1 MKILCSIILFKPNWD
16 NVKSL
21 LEDMSKYINDFF
33 LWDNTPD
40 GCGKDNFLGYIISRK
55 KNAGG
60 GNVGLSQAYNE
71 AWIYASKYGYDY
83 LMTMDQDSRW
93 RGLETYISLIE
104 SHENKT
110 QFNSVY
116 FVSTMAG
123 NSVPY
128 TCIDSGGINSG
139 AVIPIRFLNT
149 IGGYNTDFFV
159 DAIDDW
165 LILEA
170 KKNNLQCFVVGNS
183 QIVQKYGEGGYGKF
197 LGKKFKVTNY
207 SPMRLYG
214 VMRNYLILWHNYSL
228 PVELKRKIVKDFFL
242 TWTIK
247 ILLGEKNKIKKIKA
261 IFTGVFDG
269 LFQRKSIRVKIL

>member
-1 MKILCSIILFKPNWD
+1 MFQPNWD
-16 NVKSL
+16 NLESL
-21 LEDMSKYINDFF
+21 LEDMSKYIDNFF
-33 LWDNTPD
+33 LWDNTPG

-55 KNAGG
+55 EEAGG
-60 GNVGLSQAYNE
+60 GNIGLSQAYNE

-93 RGLETYISLIE
+93 RGLETYISQIE

-116 FVSTMAG
+116 FVSTTAG
-123 NSVPY
+123 NSVPF
-128 TCIDSGGINSG
+128 TRINSGGINSG
-139 AVIPIRFLNT
+139 AVIPIHFLNK

-165 LILEA
+165 LMLEA
-170 KKNNLQCFVVGNS
+170 KKYNLQCLVVGNC

-214 VMRNYLILWHNYSL
+214 VMRNYLILWHNYSM
-228 PVELKRKIVKDFFL
+228 PVELKRKIIKDFLL

-247 ILLGEKNKIKKIKA
+247 ILLGENNKFKKIKA
-261 IFTGVFDG
+261 IFAGVFDG
-269 LFQRKSIRVKIL
+269 LFQRKSRRVTFL

>member
-21 LEDMSKYINDFF
+21 LEDMSKYIDDFF

-40 GCGKDNFLGYIISRK
+40 GCGKDNFLGYAINRK
-55 KNAGG
+55 ENAGC
-60 GNVGLSQAYNE
+60 GNIGLSHAYNE
-71 AWIYASKYGYDY
+71 AWIYASKHSYDY

-93 RGLETYISLIE
+93 VGLDVYISQIE
-104 SHENKT
+104 SHEDNT
-110 QFNSVY
+110 QFNNVY
-116 FVSTMAG
+116 FASTSAG
-123 NSVPY
+123 NNVPF
-128 TCIDSGGINSG
+128 TRIDSGGINSG
-139 AVIPIRFLNT
+139 AVIPILFLNK

-170 KKNNLQCFVVGNS
+170 KKHNLRSLIVGNC
-183 QIVQKYGEGGYGKF
+183 QIVQKYGEGGNGKF
-197 LGKKFKVTNY
+197 LGKKFKVANY

-214 VMRNYLILWHNYSL
+214 IMRNYLILWHKYSM

-247 ILLGEKNKIKKIKA
+247 ILLGEKDKIKKIKA

-269 LFQRKSIRVKIL
+269 LFQRKSRRVKFL

>member
-1 MKILCSIILFKPNWD
+1 
-16 NVKSL
+16 
-21 LEDMSKYINDFF
+21 MS
-33 LWDNTPD
+33 T
-40 GCGKDNFLGYIISRK
+40 
-55 KNAGG
+55 
-60 GNVGLSQAYNE
+60 
-71 AWIYASKYGYDY
+71 
-83 LMTMDQDSRW
+83 T
-93 RGLETYISLIE
+93 
-104 SHENKT
+104 
-110 QFNSVY
+110 
-116 FVSTMAG
+116 AG

-139 AVIPIRFLNT
+139 AVIPIRFLNK

-207 SPMRLYG
+207 SPIRLYG

-228 PVELKRKIVKDFFL
+228 PVELKKKIVKDFFL

-247 ILLGEKNKIKKIKA
+247 ILLGEKDKIKKIKA

-269 LFQRKSIRVKIL
+269 LFQRKSRRVKIL

>member
-1 MKILCSIILFKPNWD
+1 MKILCTIILFQPNWE
-16 NVKSL
+16 NLESL
-21 LEDMSKYINDFF
+21 LEDMSKYIDNFF
-33 LWDNTPD
+33 LWDNTPG
-40 GCGKDNFLGYIISRK
+40 GCGKDNFLGYIISRRE
-55 KNAGG
+55 NAGA
-60 GNVGLSQAYNE
+60 GNIGLSQAYNE

-93 RGLETYISLIE
+93 VGLDVYISQIE

-116 FVSTMAG
+116 FVSTTAG

-139 AVIPIRFLNT
+139 AVIPIGFLNK

-170 KKNNLQCFVVGNS
+170 KKIICNVLLLVTAKLYRNM
-183 QIVQKYGEGGYGKF
+183 E
-197 LGKKFKVTNY
+197 KVDMG
-207 SPMRLYG
+207 S
-214 VMRNYLILWHNYSL
+214 
-228 PVELKRKIVKDFFL
+228 F
-242 TWTIK
+242 
-247 ILLGEKNKIKKIKA
+247 
-261 IFTGVFDG
+261 
-269 LFQRKSIRVKIL
+269 

>member
-1 MKILCSIILFKPNWD
+1 MKILCTIILFQPNWD

-21 LEDMSKYINDFF
+21 LEDMSKYIDDFF

-116 FVSTMAG
+116 FVSTTAG
-123 NSVPY
+123 NSVPF

-139 AVIPIRFLNT
+139 AVIPIRFLNR

-170 KKNNLQCFVVGNS
+170 KKNN
-183 QIVQKYGEGGYGKF
+183 
-197 LGKKFKVTNY
+197 
-207 SPMRLYG
+207 
-214 VMRNYLILWHNYSL
+214 
-228 PVELKRKIVKDFFL
+228 
-242 TWTIK
+242 
-247 ILLGEKNKIKKIKA
+247 
-261 IFTGVFDG
+261 
-269 LFQRKSIRVKIL
+269 RVYVN

>member
-1 MKILCSIILFKPNWD
+1 
-16 NVKSL
+16 
-21 LEDMSKYINDFF
+21 MSKYIDDFF

-116 FVSTMAG
+116 FVSTTAG
-123 NSVPY
+123 NSIPY

-139 AVIPIRFLNT
+139 AVIPIRFLNK

-214 VMRNYLILWHNYSL
+214 VMRNYLILWQNYSM
-228 PVELKRKIVKDFFL
+228 PVELKRKIIKDFLL

-247 ILLGEKNKIKKIKA
+247 ILLGENNKLKKIKA
-261 IFTGVFDG
+261 IFAGVFDG
-269 LFQRKSIRVKIL
+269 FFQRKSRRVTFL

>member
-1 MKILCSIILFKPNWD
+1 MKILCTIILFQPNWE
-16 NVKSL
+16 NLESL
-21 LEDMSKYINDFF
+21 LEDMSKYIDNFF
-33 LWDNTPD
+33 LWDNTPG
-40 GCGKDNFLGYIISRK
+40 GCGKDNFLGYIISRRE
-55 KNAGG
+55 NAGA
-60 GNVGLSQAYNE
+60 GNIGLSQAYNE

-93 RGLETYISLIE
+93 VGLDVYISQIE

-116 FVSTMAG
+116 FVSTTAG
-123 NSVPY
+123 NSVPF

-139 AVIPIRFLNT
+139 AVIPIRFLNK

-214 VMRNYLILWHNYSL
+214 VMRNYLILWHKYSM

-247 ILLGEKNKIKKIKA
+247 ILLGEKDKIKK
-261 IFTGVFDG
+261 
-269 LFQRKSIRVKIL
+269 

>member
-1 MKILCSIILFKPNWD
+1 
-16 NVKSL
+16 
-21 LEDMSKYINDFF
+21 
-33 LWDNTPD
+33 
-40 GCGKDNFLGYIISRK
+40 
-55 KNAGG
+55 
-60 GNVGLSQAYNE
+60 
-71 AWIYASKYGYDY
+71 
-83 LMTMDQDSRW
+83 MTMDQDSRW
-93 RGLETYISLIE
+93 VGLDVYISQIE

-110 QFNSVY
+110 PFNSVY
-116 FVSTMAG
+116 FVSTTAG

-139 AVIPIRFLNT
+139 AVIPIRFLNK

-214 VMRNYLILWHNYSL
+214 VMRNYLILWHNYSS
-228 PVELKRKIVKDFFL
+228 
-242 TWTIK
+242 
-247 ILLGEKNKIKKIKA
+247 ILC
-261 IFTGVFDG
+261 
-269 LFQRKSIRVKIL
+269 